1 MTKKKKSLII
11 DDWMIDETTGGPEII
26 VFYTVMSICVIF
38 VLSGVGIG
46 QQIPAM
52 GVSTYSTI
60 HNVGLMKLM
69 GQNTV
74 SILKGTKHLTRLL
87 GLCPATVTD

>member
-1 MTKKKKSLII
+1 
-11 DDWMIDETTGGPEII
+11 MIDERKMVVAPRSLCVLHHI
-26 VFYTVMSICVIF
+26 MSVTIIF
-38 VLSGVGIG
+38 VLSNVGMKPG
-46 QQIPAM
+46 SRSPAT

-74 SILKGTKHLTRLL
+74 SILKRTKHLTRLL

>member
-1 MTKKKKSLII
+1 MRGWWPWPRDHCVLHHVTS
-11 DDWMIDETTGGPEII
+11 
-26 VFYTVMSICVIF
+26 VAVIF
-38 VLSGVGIG
+38 VLSSVGIKHG
-46 QQIPAM
+46 SGSPAM

>member
-1 MTKKKKSLII
+1 
-11 DDWMIDETTGGPEII
+11 
-26 VFYTVMSICVIF
+26 MSMAIIF
-38 VLSGVGIG
+38 VLSGVGIKHG
-46 QQIPAM
+46 SRSPAM

-69 GQNTV
+69 DQNTV
-74 SILKGTKHLTRLL
+74 SIPKGTKHLTRLL

>member
-1 MTKKKKSLII
+1 
-11 DDWMIDETTGGPEII
+11 MIDERKMAVAPGSLCFTP
-26 VFYTVMSICVIF
+26 FMAVIF
-38 VLSGVGIG
+38 VASSVRIKHGSRS
-46 QQIPAM
+46 PAM